1 MDLRRMKT
9 VFIFVLAII
18 NIMLIGVLYSSKM
31 YEKEEKRIMIQ
42 NVSAILSKNKILL
55 PETLEIP
62 DSPEISNYYIEKM
75 FGSDSEM
82 LIKFL
87 GENYT
92 RQSENTYKSDS
103 GTLTV
108 SGDGFVFQK
117 AALGDLVT
125 DFSQE
130 NVEKLCREEMKALGM
145 MYEAYAF
152 NGFNLVD
159 NGTRAVFT
167 VKREKA
173 EFFDAYVSFDIS
185 DKGIYAVSGR
195 NVISGMSVS
204 GGTSPYYNVLSIL
217 ADLAKN
223 EKIEKNTAQSIV
235 SIKSGYYIGKTAQSY
250 RNILA
255 IPVWQIATDRGVIL
269 HYDARNGTE
278 IVE

>member
-9 VFIFVLAII
+9 VFIVVLAII
-18 NIMLIGVLYSSKM
+18 NIMLIGVLYSAKM
-31 YEKEEKRIMIQ
+31 YEKEEKGIMVQ
-42 NVSAILSKNKILL
+42 NVSAILGKNKILL

-62 DSPEISNYYIEKM
+62 DSPDISDYYIEKM
-75 FGSDSEM
+75 FGSDRDM
-82 LIKFL
+82 ILKFL
-87 GENYT
+87 GEGYT
-92 RQSENTYKSDS
+92 QQSENTYQSGI
-103 GTLTV
+103 GTLTI
-108 SGDGFVFQK
+108 SGDGFTFQK
-117 AALGDLVT
+117 AAPQGMVG

-130 NVEKLCREEMKALGM
+130 NVEKLCREEMKAFGM
-145 MYEAYAF
+145 MYDAYAF

-167 VKREKA
+167 VKKDQA

-185 DKGIYAVSGR
+185 DKGIYAISGR

-235 SIKSGYYIGKTAQSY
+235 SIKPGYYIGKTAQSY

-269 HYDARNGTE
+269 HYDARNGMA
-278 IVE
+278 ID

>member
-1 MDLRRMKT
+1 MKT

-185 DKGIYAVSGR
+185 DKGIYTVSGR

-235 SIKSGYYIGKTAQSY
+235 SIKPGYYIGKTAQSY